1 MAVPYFVA
9 DSAQVT
15 VLRSLAS
22 TAFGKY
28 GLKLPE
34 GIDLEDVYEVSA
46 AGNELAYVSSLG
58 SKRRVGG
65 MFRRFVRADVNVTAQ
80 GEDMVPASDVERVL
94 DEAAKRVA
102 GDFFLESDISKAGLG
117 PWVPFV
123 DFHVGDIANVE
134 IWGRV
139 VPLAVTRIEPKRTEH
154 SDDDWSVHVGGQL
167 LSDSEARLA
176 ENADIYNAVVSDR
189 RELAGLDGKIRAETA
204 NRKSAISAESQARTE
219 AIASESRR
227 SDAYADS
234 VASGVESRL
243 SADFAASYKRYS
255 RALTELGDTWRQE
268 LQDGLSAEQ
277 QARVEALR
285 QEQQAREKAGTDLR
299 GQLEKALDDAV
310 AGERRSRDAAIGSAI
325 EGEARA
331 RRSAISDEASARQSA
346 ISAESSAREQAI
358 SAEESARK
366 AALAAEEQAR
376 SLAVS
381 NEARARQKAISDLS
395 QSFSTEL
402 QTYGE
407 LVKEAKNYVDPAT
420 QQVVNFWSK
429 ENQNNFNKAVQLT
442 LAAQSAYNDVNNIKW
457 VSQDAWNEQ
466 QDKINEARE
475 KFEAQQLEI
484 NIQDEKFKQQQLQIN
499 AQNEEFRRLTEQLD
513 AQQSEQI
520 EQLTAVQQQM
530 AKESESRIREIMA
543 TPAGTSDPNIRVR
556 SRNDGKPGWGI
567 TLTDMVNNSL
577 FNIQWFNSKGSSASG
592 PTVIYQ
598 DYNVVSTLGPNSDSY
613 TIQADPE
620 CAYVFARW
628 TAATKRQVTVNKSAG
643 SWVAPSGSWT
653 NVMSAN
659 TPSKTVK
666 NASLRLKVTW
676 AAATNDDNYGIRI
689 RAGDRI
695 LKKYNMT
702 GLGPAT
708 AFGDGERWMSVMVS
722 NATIYAGETIKV
734 DVFSTATLSGGRSMK
749 SAELTG
755 TWIEDV

>member
-34 GIDLEDVYEVSA
+34 GFDLEDVYEVSA

-285 QEQQAREKAGTDLR
+285 QEQKAREKAGTDLR

-331 RRSAISDEASARQSA
+331 RRSAISSEEA
-346 ISAESSAREQAI
+346 
-358 SAEESARK
+358 ARK

-376 SLAVS
+376 SLSVS

-395 QSFSTEL
+395 RSFTTEL

-457 VSQDAWNEQ
+457 LSQAAWNEQ
-466 QDKINEARE
+466 QEKINEAND
-475 KFEAQQLEI
+475 KFKAQQIEI
-484 NIQDEKFKQQQLQIN
+484 DA
-499 AQNEEFRRLTEQLD
+499 AQNDVAEANRKAAAAAKKAADTAKKLATENGILLTK
-513 AQQSEQI
+513 I
-520 EQLTAVQQQM
+520 EQLQGELDKRAAGSITAFADQNKWSGIHKKAIEM
-530 AKESESRIREIMA
+530 PKSSRWLVVYAEPTFR
-543 TPAGTSDPNIRVR
+543 GT
-556 SRNDGKPGWGI
+556 I
-567 TLTDMVNNSL
+567 TVMVNYSNG
-577 FNIQWFNSKGSSASG
+577 NTQTYWARGADMD
-592 PTVIYQ
+592 T
-598 DYNVVSTLGPNSDSY
+598 VSTDSVSSIY
-613 TIQADPE
+613 AQTCGKDG
-620 CAYVFARW
+620 V
-628 TAATKRQVTVNKSAG
+628 
-643 SWVAPSGSWT
+643 
-653 NVMSAN
+653 
-659 TPSKTVK
+659 
-666 NASLRLKVTW
+666 
-676 AAATNDDNYGIRI
+676 
-689 RAGDRI
+689 
-695 LKKYNMT
+695 LKKK
-702 GLGPAT
+702 GFVIALGSVGSAT
-708 AFGDGERWMSVMVS
+708 MIFDNVEWS
-722 NATIYAGETIKV
+722 
-734 DVFSTATLSGGRSMK
+734 
-749 SAELTG
+749 
-755 TWIEDV
+755 

>member
-1 MAVPYFVA
+1 MAVPYLVA

-28 GLKLPE
+28 GLNLPE
-34 GIDLEDVYEVSA
+34 GVDLEDLYEVA
-46 AGNELAYVSSLG
+46 APGNELAYVSSLG
-58 SKRRVGG
+58 SARRVGG
-65 MFRRFVRADVNVTAQ
+65 MFRRFVRADVNITAQ
-80 GEDMVPASDVERVL
+80 SEDMVPASDVERVL
-94 DEAAKRVA
+94 DEAAKRVS

-117 PWVPFV
+117 PWVPMV

-139 VPLAVTRIEPKRTEH
+139 VPLAVTRIEPKRTGH
-154 SDDDWSVHVGGQL
+154 SDSDWSVHVGGQL
-167 LSDSEARLA
+167 LSDSDARLA
-176 ENADIYNAVVSDR
+176 ENAEIYNAVVSDR

-204 NRKSAISAESQARTE
+204 NRKSAVAAESQARTA

-243 SADFAASYKRYS
+243 SRDFAASYERYS

-277 QARVEALR
+277 RARVEALR
-285 QEQQAREKAGTDLR
+285 QEQKAREKAGTDLR

-331 RRSAISDEASARQSA
+331 RRSAISGEASARERA
-346 ISAESSAREQAI
+346 ISS
-358 SAEESARK
+358 EEAARK

-395 QSFSTEL
+395 ESFSTEL

-466 QDKINEARE
+466 QNKINEARS
-475 KFEAQQLEI
+475 KFEAQQIEI
-484 NIQDEKFKQQQLQIN
+484 DAAQDDVAKANRKAADAAKQAADTAKKLATENGILLGRIDALQGELDKRSVGKVTLLGGQKRKSSIHGIGIRTPYNDRDLVVVTSKEFVGSITVQIFYENGASYQKVFYSNTSITQLYRSVVEN
-499 AQNEEFRRLTEQLD
+499 DSFFEEFRSGSAALYNAYWKVPLGSIDT
-513 AQQSEQI
+513 
-520 EQLTAVQQQM
+520 
-530 AKESESRIREIMA
+530 
-543 TPAGTSDPNIRVR
+543 
-556 SRNDGKPGWGI
+556 I
-567 TLTDMVNNSL
+567 TILIDHL
-577 FNIQWFNSKGSSASG
+577 
-592 PTVIYQ
+592 
-598 DYNVVSTLGPNSDSY
+598 
-613 TIQADPE
+613 
-620 CAYVFARW
+620 
-628 TAATKRQVTVNKSAG
+628 
-643 SWVAPSGSWT
+643 SWVRG
-653 NVMSAN
+653 
-659 TPSKTVK
+659 
-666 NASLRLKVTW
+666 
-676 AAATNDDNYGIRI
+676 
-689 RAGDRI
+689 
-695 LKKYNMT
+695 
-702 GLGPAT
+702 
-708 AFGDGERWMSVMVS
+708 
-722 NATIYAGETIKV
+722 
-734 DVFSTATLSGGRSMK
+734 
-749 SAELTG
+749 
-755 TWIEDV
+755 

>member
-1 MAVPYFVA
+1 MHPLIA
-9 DSAQVT
+9 DGGEMT
-15 VLRSLAS
+15 VLRDLA
-22 TAFGKY
+22 AFSY
-28 GLKLPE
+28 GRWSVDWPESVPDEQRPELPDDRDFGYASKLKKDPGLF
-34 GIDLEDVYEVSA
+34 G
-46 AGNELAYVSSLG
+46 
-58 SKRRVGG
+58 
-65 MFRRFVRADVNVTAQ
+65 RRFVRADVTIKAQ
-80 GEDMVPASDVERVL
+80 DFDEAGKPIPFSGESDVEETL
-94 DEAAKRVA
+94 DDAAKRTD
-102 GDFFLESDISKAGLG
+102 GDVFFEREITRAGLG
-117 PWVPFV
+117 ALVPRV
-123 DFHVGDIANVE
+123 DFDVDSVVPVL
-134 IWGRV
+134 IWGKTIPSPVTSIEDV
-139 VPLAVTRIEPKRTEH
+139 VESGAVVDYR
-154 SDDDWSVHVGGQL
+154 VHVGGQL
-167 LSDSEARLA
+167 LQDDAARERANREIEATIA
-176 ENADIYNAVVSDR
+176 QER
-189 RELAGLDGKIRAETA
+189 RERVKAVSKERKD
-204 NRKSAISAESQARTE
+204 RKS

-381 NEARARQKAISDLS
+381 NEARARQAAISDLS
-395 QSFSTEL
+395 ESFSTEL

-420 QQVVNFWSK
+420 RQVVNFWSK

-466 QDKINEARE
+466 QNKINEARD
-475 KFEAQQLEI
+475 KFEAQQLA
-484 NIQDEKFKQQQLQIN
+484 IN
-499 AQNEEFRRLTEQLD
+499 AQNEEFKRLTRQLD
-513 AQQSEQI
+513 AQQNEQI

-530 AKESESRIREIMA
+530 AEESQGQIRELMA
-543 TPAGTSDPNIRVR
+543 TPAGTSDPNVRVKGTQANG
-556 SRNDGKPGWGI
+556 SPGWHVPLRG
-567 TLTDMVNNSL
+567 TERNSL
-577 FNIQWFNSKGSSASG
+577 FEVSYYKTYTTAPSGTQIIKLSTQVLSSIDASG
-592 PTVIYQ
+592 VNIDCEPDIT
-598 DYNVVSTLGPNSDSY
+598 
-613 TIQADPE
+613 
-620 CAYVFARW
+620 YVFARW
-628 TAATKRQVTVNKSAG
+628 AQQAKKQVSVDKSNGGWDIGRSSWEYIMSYPAPTKTARQVT
-643 SWVAPSGSWT
+643 
-653 NVMSAN
+653 
-659 TPSKTVK
+659 
-666 NASLRLKVTW
+666 LRLKVTW
-676 AAATNDDNYGIRI
+676 AAATYDDTYGIRL
-689 RAGDRI
+689 RAGNRT
-695 LKKYNMT
+695 LKT
-702 GLGPAT
+702 FTTSHLGPVT
-708 AFGDGERWMSVMVS
+708 VFGDGEQWMSMTVS
-722 NATIYAGETIKV
+722 DRSIQPGETIKV
-734 DVFSTATLSGGRSMK
+734 DVYSTATFSGGRRVK
-749 SAELTG
+749 RAELTG

>member
-1 MAVPYFVA
+1 MAVPYLIA

-34 GIDLEDVYEVSA
+34 GVDLEDVYEVSA

-94 DEAAKRVA
+94 DEAAKRVS

-117 PWVPFV
+117 PWVPMV
-123 DFHVGDIANVE
+123 DFHVGDIVNVE

-139 VPLAVTRIEPKRTEH
+139 VPLAVTRIEPKRTDH
-154 SDDDWSVHVGGQL
+154 SDEDWSVHVGGQL

-176 ENADIYNAVVSDR
+176 ENAEIYSAVVSDR
-189 RELAGLDGKIRAETA
+189 RELAGLDGKIRAETE
-204 NRKSAISAESQARTE
+204 NRKSAVAA
-219 AIASESRR
+219 ESRR

-243 SADFAASYKRYS
+243 SSSFAASYERYS
-255 RALTELGDTWRQE
+255 KALTQLGDEWRQE

-285 QEQQAREKAGTDLR
+285 QEQLAREKAGTDLR
-299 GQLEKALDDAV
+299 GQLEKELDDAV
-310 AGERRSRDAAIGSAI
+310 AGEAA
-325 EGEARA
+325 A
-331 RRSAISDEASARQSA
+331 RRSAIN
-346 ISAESSAREQAI
+346 AETSAREKAI
-358 SAEESARK
+358 SSEEAARK

-395 QSFSTEL
+395 QSFTTDL
-402 QTYGE
+402 QAYGE

-442 LAAQSAYNDVNNIKW
+442 LSAQAAYNDVNNIKW
-457 VSQDAWNEQ
+457 VSNDAWQAQ
-466 QDKINEARE
+466 QEKINEARE

-484 NIQDEKFKQQQLQIN
+484 NIQDEKFKQQQKIIN
-499 AQNEEFRRLTEQLD
+499 AQNEEFKRLTRQLD

-520 EQLTAVQQQM
+520 EQITAVQQQM
-530 AKESESRIREIMA
+530 AEESQGRIHEIMA
-543 TPAGTSDPNIRVR
+543 TPAGTSDPNVRVKGTQ
-556 SRNDGKPGWGI
+556 SNGSPGWSISLRG
-567 TLTDMVNNSL
+567 TVANSVL
-577 FNIQWFNSKGSSASG
+577 ELSYYRSASAINGGDKAIELADHYLSNIG
-592 PTVIYQ
+592 PAGVNISCGQ
-598 DYNVVSTLGPNSDSY
+598 D
-613 TIQADPE
+613 I
-620 CAYVFARW
+620 AYFFARW
-628 TAATKRQVTVNKSAG
+628 AQQSKKQVSVDKSGGSWDVSRSSWEYVMSYPAPTKTARQVA
-643 SWVAPSGSWT
+643 
-653 NVMSAN
+653 
-659 TPSKTVK
+659 
-666 NASLRLKVTW
+666 LRLKVTW
-676 AAATNDDNYGIRI
+676 AAATYDDTYGIRI
-689 RAGDRI
+689 RAGNRT
-695 LKKYNMT
+695 LKT
-702 GLGPAT
+702 FTTSHLGPVT
-708 AFGDGERWMSVMVS
+708 VFGDGEQWMSMTVS
-722 NATIYAGETIKV
+722 NATVYAGETIKV
-734 DVFSTATLSGGRSMK
+734 DVYSTATFSGGRRVK
-749 SAELTG
+749 RAELTG

>member
-1 MAVPYFVA
+1 MPTPYLVA

-65 MFRRFVRADVNVTAQ
+65 MFRRFVRADVNITAQ
-80 GEDMVPASDVERVL
+80 GDDMVPASDVERVL
-94 DEAAKRVA
+94 DEAAKRVS

-117 PWVPFV
+117 PWVPMV

-139 VPLAVTRIEPKRTEH
+139 VPLAVTRIEPKRTDH
-154 SDDDWSVHVGGQL
+154 SDEDWSVHVGGQL

-189 RELAGLDGKIRAETA
+189 RELAGLDGKIRAETE
-204 NRKSAISAESQARTE
+204 NRKSAVAA
-219 AIASESRR
+219 ESRR

-234 VASGVESRL
+234 VVSGVESRL
-243 SADFAASYKRYS
+243 SRDFEASYERYS

-285 QEQQAREKAGTDLR
+285 QEQKAREKAGTDLR

-310 AGERRSRDAAIGSAI
+310 AGERRARQSAI
-325 EGEARA
+325 EGEA
-331 RRSAISDEASARQSA
+331 
-346 ISAESSAREQAI
+346 
-358 SAEESARK
+358 
-366 AALAAEEQAR
+366 QAR

-395 QSFSTEL
+395 TSFTTEL

-442 LAAQSAYNDVNNIKW
+442 LAAQSAYNDINNIKW

-466 QDKINEARE
+466 QNKINEARA
-475 KFEAQQLEI
+475 KFEA
-484 NIQDEKFKQQQLQIN
+484 QQLQIN
-499 AQNEEFRRLTEQLD
+499 AQNDEFRRLTEQLD
-513 AQQSEQI
+513 AQQNEQI
-520 EQLTAVQQQM
+520 EQLTAVQKQL
-530 AKESESRIREIMA
+530 AEESQGQIREIMA
-543 TPAGTSDPNIRVR
+543 TPTGTSDPNLRV
-556 SRNDGKPGWGI
+556 NNTMKDGSPGWSFWIEGLPRGTLFDVSYFTAESTSISYARTLKLDNRILGNVSSDRLNIDCDPTISYVNLRWTEQAKKQI
-567 TLTDMVNNSL
+567 TINNS
-577 FNIQWFNSKGSSASG
+577 GG
-592 PTVIYQ
+592 PWDI
-598 DYNVVSTLGPNSDSY
+598 DRS
-613 TIQADPE
+613 
-620 CAYVFARW
+620 
-628 TAATKRQVTVNKSAG
+628 
-643 SWVAPSGSWT
+643 SWT
-653 NVMSAN
+653 YVMSYPAP
-659 TPSKTVK
+659 TKI
-666 NASLRLKVTW
+666 ARQAALRLKVTW
-676 AAATNDDNYGIRI
+676 QAATYDDSYRI
-689 RAGDRI
+689 KLKAGNRV
-695 LKKYNMT
+695 LKEYSTTK
-702 GLGPAT
+702 LGPASI
-708 AFGDGERWMSVMVS
+708 FGNGERWMSTTVS
-722 NATIYAGETIKV
+722 NATVYPGEVIKV
-734 DVFSTATLSGGRSMK
+734 EVYSTATFSGGRRVK

-755 TWIEDV
+755 TWIEEV

>member
-1 MAVPYFVA
+1 MATPYLIA

-34 GIDLEDVYEVSA
+34 GVDLEDVYEVSA

-65 MFRRFVRADVNVTAQ
+65 MFRRFVRADVDVTAQ

-94 DEAAKRVA
+94 DEAAKRVS

-117 PWVPFV
+117 PWVPMV

-139 VPLAVTRIEPKRTEH
+139 VPLVVTRIEPKRTEH
-154 SDDDWSVHVGGQL
+154 SDNDWSVHVGGQL

-176 ENADIYNAVVSDR
+176 ENAEIYNAVVSDR
-189 RELAGLDGKIRAETA
+189 RELAGLDGKIRAETS
-204 NRKSAISAESQARTE
+204 NRKA

-227 SDAYADS
+227 SDAYADA

-243 SADFAASYKRYS
+243 SRDFAASYERYS
-255 RALTELGDTWRQE
+255 KALTQLGDTWRQE
-268 LQDGLSAEQ
+268 LQEGLSAEQ

-285 QEQQAREKAGTDLR
+285 QEQKAREKAGTDLR

-331 RRSAISDEASARQSA
+331 RRSAISSEEA
-346 ISAESSAREQAI
+346 
-358 SAEESARK
+358 ARK

-395 QSFSTEL
+395 ESFSTEL

-466 QDKINEARE
+466 QEKINEARD
-475 KFEAQQLEI
+475 KFEA
-484 NIQDEKFKQQQLQIN
+484 QQLQIN
-499 AQNEEFRRLTEQLD
+499 AQNEEFKRLTRQLD

-530 AKESESRIREIMA
+530 AKESEGRIREIMA

-567 TLTDMVNNSL
+567 KLTDMVNNSL
-577 FNIQWFNSKGSSASG
+577 FNIQWFNSKESSASG

-598 DYNVVSTLGPNSDSY
+598 DYNVVSTLGPNSNSY

-620 CAYVFARW
+620 CAYIFARW
-628 TAATKRQVTVNKSAG
+628 TSASKRQVTVNKSAG
-643 SWVAPSGSWT
+643 SWVVPSGSWT

-659 TPSKTVK
+659 TPSKTVR

-676 AAATNDDNYGIRI
+676 SAATNDDNYGIRI

-708 AFGDGERWMSVMVS
+708 AFGDGEQWMSVMVS
-722 NATIYAGETIKV
+722 NATLYAGETIKV
-734 DVFSTATLSGGRSMK
+734 DVFSTATFSGGRSMK

>member
-1 MAVPYFVA
+1 MAVPYFIA

-34 GIDLEDVYEVSA
+34 GVDLEDVYEVA
-46 AGNELAYVSSLG
+46 APGNELAYVSSLG
-58 SKRRVGG
+58 SARRVGG
-65 MFRRFVRADVNVTAQ
+65 MFRRFVRADVNITAQ
-80 GEDMVPASDVERVL
+80 GEGMVPASDVERVL
-94 DEAAKRVA
+94 DEAAKRVS

-117 PWVPFV
+117 PWVPMV

-139 VPLAVTRIEPKRTEH
+139 VPLVVTRIEPKRTEH
-154 SDDDWSVHVGGQL
+154 SDNDWSVHVGGQL

-176 ENADIYNAVVSDR
+176 ENAEIYNAVVSDR

-204 NRKSAISAESQARTE
+204 NRKSAI
-219 AIASESRR
+219 ASESRR

-243 SADFAASYKRYS
+243 SESFQQSYERYS
-255 RALTELGDTWRQE
+255 KALTELGDTWRQE

-277 QARVEALR
+277 RARVEALR
-285 QEQQAREKAGTDLR
+285 QEQKAREKAGTDLR

-331 RRSAISDEASARQSA
+331 RRSAISSEEA
-346 ISAESSAREQAI
+346 
-358 SAEESARK
+358 ARK

-395 QSFSTEL
+395 TSFTTEL

-466 QDKINEARE
+466 QNKINEA
-475 KFEAQQLEI
+475 
-484 NIQDEKFKQQQLQIN
+484 NDKFKAQQLQIN
-499 AQNEEFRRLTEQLD
+499 AQNEEFKRLTRQLD
-513 AQQSEQI
+513 AQQNEQI

-530 AKESESRIREIMA
+530 AKESQGRIREIMA

-577 FNIQWFNSKGSSASG
+577 FNIQWFNSKESSASG

-598 DYNVVSTLGPNSDSY
+598 DYNVVSTLGPNSNSY
-613 TIQADPE
+613 TIQADPG
-620 CAYVFARW
+620 CACIFARW
-628 TAATKRQVTVNKSAG
+628 TSASKRQVTVNKSAG
-643 SWVAPSGSWT
+643 SWVVPSGSWT

-708 AFGDGERWMSVMVS
+708 AFGDGEQWMSVMVS
-722 NATIYAGETIKV
+722 NATVYAGETIKV
-734 DVFSTATLSGGRSMK
+734 DVFSTATFSGGRSMK

>member
-1 MAVPYFVA
+1 MATPYLIA

-34 GIDLEDVYEVSA
+34 GVDLEDVYEVSA

-65 MFRRFVRADVNVTAQ
+65 MFRRFVRADVDVTAQ

-94 DEAAKRVA
+94 DEAAKRVS

-117 PWVPFV
+117 PWVPMV

-139 VPLAVTRIEPKRTEH
+139 VPLVVTRIEPKRTEH
-154 SDDDWSVHVGGQL
+154 SDNDWSVHVGGQL

-176 ENADIYNAVVSDR
+176 ENAEIYNAVVSDR
-189 RELAGLDGKIRAETA
+189 RELAGLDGKIRAETS
-204 NRKSAISAESQARTE
+204 NRKA
-219 AIASESRR
+219 AIASESAR

-243 SADFAASYKRYS
+243 SRDFAASYERYS
-255 RALTELGDTWRQE
+255 KALTELGDEWRQE
-268 LQDGLSAEQ
+268 LQSGLSAEQ

-285 QEQQAREKAGTDLR
+285 QEQKAREQAGTDLR

-310 AGERRSRDAAIGSAI
+310 AGEAAARRNAIDDERSARESAI
-325 EGEARA
+325 TSEQQARNSA
-331 RRSAISDEASARQSA
+331 LKAERSERNMAISNEASARQ
-346 ISAESSAREQAI
+346 
-358 SAEESARK
+358 

-395 QSFSTEL
+395 TSFTTEL
-402 QTYGE
+402 EVYGN

-457 VSQDAWNEQ
+457 VSNDAWQAQ
-466 QDKINEARE
+466 QNKINEARD
-475 KFEAQQLEI
+475 KFEA
-484 NIQDEKFKQQQLQIN
+484 QQLQIN
-499 AQNEEFRRLTEQLD
+499 AQNEEFKRLTEQLD

-520 EQLTAVQQQM
+520 EQLTAVQAQM
-530 AKESESRIREIMA
+530 AEESQGRIREIMA

-567 TLTDMVNNSL
+567 KLTDMVNSSL
-577 FNIQWFNSKGSSASG
+577 FNIQWFNSKESSASG

-598 DYNVVSTLGPNSDSY
+598 DYNVVSTLGPNSNSY
-613 TIQADPE
+613 TIQADPG
-620 CAYVFARW
+620 CAYIFARW
-628 TAATKRQVTVNKSAG
+628 TSASKRQVTVNKSAG
-643 SWVAPSGSWT
+643 SWVVPSGSWT

-659 TPSKTVK
+659 TPSKTVR

-676 AAATNDDNYGIRI
+676 SAATNDDNYGIRI

-708 AFGDGERWMSVMVS
+708 AFGDGEQWMSVMVS
-722 NATIYAGETIKV
+722 NATLYAGETIKV
-734 DVFSTATLSGGRSMK
+734 DVFSTATFSGGRSMK

>member
-285 QEQQAREKAGTDLR
+285 QEQKAREKAGTDLR

-331 RRSAISDEASARQSA
+331 RRSAISSEEA
-346 ISAESSAREQAI
+346 
-358 SAEESARK
+358 ARK

-395 QSFSTEL
+395 RSFTTEL

-466 QDKINEARE
+466 QEKINEAND
-475 KFEAQQLEI
+475 KFKAQQIEI
-484 NIQDEKFKQQQLQIN
+484 DA
-499 AQNEEFRRLTEQLD
+499 AQNDVAEANRKAAAAAKKAADTAKKLATENGILLTK
-513 AQQSEQI
+513 I
-520 EQLTAVQQQM
+520 EQLQG
-530 AKESESRIREIMA
+530 EL
-543 TPAGTSDPNIRVR
+543 D
-556 SRNDGKPGWGI
+556 
-567 TLTDMVNNSL
+567 
-577 FNIQWFNSKGSSASG
+577 
-592 PTVIYQ
+592 
-598 DYNVVSTLGPNSDSY
+598 
-613 TIQADPE
+613 
-620 CAYVFARW
+620 
-628 TAATKRQVTVNKSAG
+628 KRAAG
-643 SWVAPSGSWT
+643 S
-653 NVMSAN
+653 
-659 TPSKTVK
+659 
-666 NASLRLKVTW
+666 
-676 AAATNDDNYGIRI
+676 I
-689 RAGDRI
+689 
-695 LKKYNMT
+695 
-702 GLGPAT
+702 T
-708 AFGDGERWMSVMVS
+708 AFADQNKW
-722 NATIYAGETIKV
+722 
-734 DVFSTATLSGGRSMK
+734 SGR
-749 SAELTG
+749 A
-755 TWIEDV
+755 

>member
-1 MAVPYFVA
+1 MHPLIA
-9 DSAQVT
+9 DGGEMT
-15 VLRSLAS
+15 VLRDLA
-22 TAFGKY
+22 AFSY
-28 GLKLPE
+28 GRWSVDWPESVPDEQRPELPDDRDFGYASKLKQDP
-34 GIDLEDVYEVSA
+34 GVF
-46 AGNELAYVSSLG
+46 G
-58 SKRRVGG
+58 
-65 MFRRFVRADVNVTAQ
+65 RRFVRADVTIKAQ
-80 GEDMVPASDVERVL
+80 DFDEAGTPIPFTGESDVEETL
-94 DEAAKRVA
+94 DDAAKRTD
-102 GDFFLESDISKAGLG
+102 GDVFFEREITRAGLG
-117 PWVPFV
+117 ALVPRV
-123 DFHVGDIANVE
+123 DFDVDSVVPVL
-134 IWGRV
+134 IWGKTIPSPVTSIEDV
-139 VPLAVTRIEPKRTEH
+139 VESGAVVDYR
-154 SDDDWSVHVGGQL
+154 VHVGGQL
-167 LSDSEARLA
+167 LQDDAARERANREVEATIA
-176 ENADIYNAVVSDR
+176 QER
-189 RELAGLDGKIRAETA
+189 RERVKAVSKERKA
-204 NRKSAISAESQARTE
+204 RKSAISAESQARTE

-243 SADFAASYKRYS
+243 SESFQQSYERYS
-255 RALTELGDTWRQE
+255 KALTELGDEWRQE

-277 QARVEALR
+277 RARVEALR
-285 QEQQAREKAGTDLR
+285 QEQKAREKAGTDLR

-331 RRSAISDEASARQSA
+331 RRSAISDEASAR
-346 ISAESSAREQAI
+346 
-358 SAEESARK
+358 K

-376 SLAVS
+376 ALAVS

-395 QSFSTEL
+395 TSFTTEL

-466 QDKINEARE
+466 QNKINEA
-475 KFEAQQLEI
+475 
-484 NIQDEKFKQQQLQIN
+484 NDKFKAQQLQIN
-499 AQNEEFRRLTEQLD
+499 AQNEEFKRLTRQLD
-513 AQQSEQI
+513 AQQNEQI

-530 AKESESRIREIMA
+530 AKESQGRIREIMA

-567 TLTDMVNNSL
+567 KLTDMVNNSL
-577 FNIQWFNSKGSSASG
+577 FNIQWFNSKESSASG

-598 DYNVVSTLGPNSDSY
+598 DYNVVSTLGPNSNSY
-613 TIQADPE
+613 TIQADPG
-620 CAYVFARW
+620 CAYIFARW
-628 TAATKRQVTVNKSAG
+628 TSASKRQVTVNKSAG
-643 SWVAPSGSWT
+643 SWVVPSGSWT

-702 GLGPAT
+702 GLGPVT
-708 AFGDGERWMSVMVS
+708 AFGDGEQWMSVMVS

-734 DVFSTATLSGGRSMK
+734 DVFSTATFSGGRSMK

>member
-1 MAVPYFVA
+1 MHPLIA
-9 DSAQVT
+9 DGGEMT
-15 VLRSLAS
+15 VLRDLA
-22 TAFGKY
+22 AFSY
-28 GLKLPE
+28 GRWSVDWPESVPEEQRPELPDDRDFGYASKLKRDP
-34 GIDLEDVYEVSA
+34 GRF
-46 AGNELAYVSSLG
+46 G
-58 SKRRVGG
+58 
-65 MFRRFVRADVNVTAQ
+65 RRFVRADVQIKAQ
-80 GEDMVPASDVERVL
+80 DFDEGGKPIPFSGESDVEETL
-94 DEAAKRVA
+94 DDAAKRTD
-102 GDFFLESDISKAGLG
+102 GDVFFEREITRAGLG
-117 PWVPFV
+117 ALVPRV
-123 DFHVGDIANVE
+123 DFDVDSVVPVL
-134 IWGRV
+134 IWGKTIPSPVTSIEDV
-139 VPLAVTRIEPKRTEH
+139 VESGAVVDYR
-154 SDDDWSVHVGGQL
+154 VHVGGQL
-167 LSDSEARLA
+167 LQDDAARERANREVEATIA
-176 ENADIYNAVVSDR
+176 QER
-189 RELAGLDGKIRAETA
+189 RERVKAVSKERKA
-204 NRKSAISAESQARTE
+204 RKSAISAESQARSA

-243 SADFAASYKRYS
+243 SRDFAASYERYS
-255 RALTELGDTWRQE
+255 KALTQLGDEWRQE

-277 QARVEALR
+277 RARVEALR
-285 QEQQAREKAGTDLR
+285 QEQKAREKAGTDLR

-331 RRSAISDEASARQSA
+331 R
-346 ISAESSAREQAI
+346 
-358 SAEESARK
+358 
-366 AALAAEEQAR
+366 
-376 SLAVS
+376 
-381 NEARARQKAISDLS
+381 QKAISDLS
-395 QSFSTEL
+395 ESFSTEL

-466 QDKINEARE
+466 QNKINEA
-475 KFEAQQLEI
+475 
-484 NIQDEKFKQQQLQIN
+484 NDKFKAQQLQIN
-499 AQNEEFRRLTEQLD
+499 AQNEEFKRLTRQLD
-513 AQQSEQI
+513 AQQNEQI

-530 AKESESRIREIMA
+530 AKESEGRIREIMA

-567 TLTDMVNNSL
+567 KLTDMVNNSL
-577 FNIQWFNSKGSSASG
+577 FNIQWFNSKESSASG

-598 DYNVVSTLGPNSDSY
+598 DYNVVSTLGPNSNSY
-613 TIQADPE
+613 TIQADPG
-620 CAYVFARW
+620 CAYIFARW
-628 TAATKRQVTVNKSAG
+628 TSASKRQVTVNKSAG
-643 SWVAPSGSWT
+643 SWVVPSGSWT

-708 AFGDGERWMSVMVS
+708 AFGDGEQWMSVMVS

-734 DVFSTATLSGGRSMK
+734 DVFSTATFSGGRSMK

>member
-1 MAVPYFVA
+1 MATPYLIA

-34 GIDLEDVYEVSA
+34 GVDLEDVYEVSA

-65 MFRRFVRADVNVTAQ
+65 MFRRFVRADVDVTAQ

-94 DEAAKRVA
+94 DEAAKRVS

-117 PWVPFV
+117 PWVPMV

-139 VPLAVTRIEPKRTEH
+139 VPLVVTRVEPKRSEH
-154 SDDDWSVHVGGQL
+154 SDNDWSVHVGGQL

-176 ENADIYNAVVSDR
+176 ENAEIYNAVVSDR
-189 RELAGLDGKIRAETA
+189 RELAGLDGKIRAETS
-204 NRKSAISAESQARTE
+204 NRKAAIAAESA
-219 AIASESRR
+219 R

-234 VASGVESRL
+234 VAAGL
-243 SADFAASYKRYS
+243 SADFEASYERYS
-255 RALTELGDTWRQE
+255 KALTELGDEWRQE
-268 LQDGLSAEQ
+268 LQEGLSAEQ

-285 QEQQAREKAGTDLR
+285 QEQLARERAGTDLR

-499 AQNEEFRRLTEQLD
+499 AQNKEFKRLTRQLD

-530 AKESESRIREIMA
+530 AKESQGRIREIMA

-577 FNIQWFNSKGSSASG
+577 FNIQWFNSKESSASG

-613 TIQADPE
+613 TIQADPG
-620 CAYVFARW
+620 CAYIFARW
-628 TAATKRQVTVNKSAG
+628 TSASKRQVTVNKSAG
-643 SWVAPSGSWT
+643 SWVVPSGSWT

-666 NASLRLKVTW
+666 NASFRLKVTW
-676 AAATNDDNYGIRI
+676 SAATHDDNYGIRI

-708 AFGDGERWMSVMVS
+708 AFGDGEQWMSVMVS
-722 NATIYAGETIKV
+722 NATVYAGETIKV
-734 DVFSTATLSGGRSMK
+734 DVFSTATFSGGRSMK
-749 SAELTG
+749 SAKLTG

>member
-1 MAVPYFVA
+1 MATPYLVA

-34 GIDLEDVYEVSA
+34 GIDLEDVYEVA
-46 AGNELAYVSSLG
+46 APGNELAYVSSLG
-58 SKRRVGG
+58 SARRVGG
-65 MFRRFVRADVNVTAQ
+65 MFRRFVRADVNITAQ

-94 DEAAKRVA
+94 DEAAKRVS

-117 PWVPFV
+117 PWVPMV

-139 VPLAVTRIEPKRTEH
+139 VPLAVTRIEPKRTGH
-154 SDDDWSVHVGGQL
+154 SDSDWSVHVGGQL
-167 LSDSEARLA
+167 LSDSDARLA
-176 ENADIYNAVVSDR
+176 ENAEIYNAVVSDR

-204 NRKSAISAESQARTE
+204 NRKSAVAAESQARTA

-243 SADFAASYKRYS
+243 SRDFAASYERYS

-277 QARVEALR
+277 RARVEALR
-285 QEQQAREKAGTDLR
+285 QEQKAREKAGTDLR

-331 RRSAISDEASARQSA
+331 RRSAISGEASARERA
-346 ISAESSAREQAI
+346 ISS
-358 SAEESARK
+358 EEAARK

-395 QSFSTEL
+395 TSFTTDL
-402 QTYGE
+402 QAYGE

-466 QDKINEARE
+466 QNKINEARD
-475 KFEAQQLEI
+475 KFEAQQIEI
-484 NIQDEKFKQQQLQIN
+484 DAAQDDVAKANRKAADAAKQAADTAKKLATENGILLGRIDALQGELDKRSVGKVTLLGGQKRKSSIHGIGIRTPYNDRDLVVVTSKEFVGSITVQIFYENGASYQKVFYSNTSITQLYRSVVEN
-499 AQNEEFRRLTEQLD
+499 DSFFEEFRSGSAALYNAYWKVPLGSIDT
-513 AQQSEQI
+513 
-520 EQLTAVQQQM
+520 
-530 AKESESRIREIMA
+530 
-543 TPAGTSDPNIRVR
+543 
-556 SRNDGKPGWGI
+556 I
-567 TLTDMVNNSL
+567 TILIDHL
-577 FNIQWFNSKGSSASG
+577 
-592 PTVIYQ
+592 
-598 DYNVVSTLGPNSDSY
+598 
-613 TIQADPE
+613 
-620 CAYVFARW
+620 
-628 TAATKRQVTVNKSAG
+628 
-643 SWVAPSGSWT
+643 SWVRG
-653 NVMSAN
+653 
-659 TPSKTVK
+659 
-666 NASLRLKVTW
+666 
-676 AAATNDDNYGIRI
+676 
-689 RAGDRI
+689 
-695 LKKYNMT
+695 
-702 GLGPAT
+702 
-708 AFGDGERWMSVMVS
+708 
-722 NATIYAGETIKV
+722 
-734 DVFSTATLSGGRSMK
+734 
-749 SAELTG
+749 
-755 TWIEDV
+755 